1 MYRFSLSKRGCFT
14 LSCALAL
21 IAGLPSIVPTAAGA
35 TTCAIP
41 GVCLLVS
48 NSGTGP
54 GIEGSSAG
62 SYGVWGITTFNATS
76 SGTRG
81 YGVYG
86 QDRSTNKGRLDY
98 GVLGSSTYGIGA
110 SGVSTYSYGVTG
122 ISRSGYGSYGQSASQ
137 SGVLGVSS
145 FANPATLGSV
155 AGVLGVA
162 S

>member
-1 MYRFSLSKRGCFT
+1 MRRIIVSVA
-14 LSCALAL
+14 ALVMSAL
-21 IAGLPSIVPTAAGA
+21 TRTEAATCSIPTACYLASNDGAGA
-35 TTCAIP
+35 
-41 GVCLLVS
+41 
-48 NSGTGP
+48 
-54 GIEGSSAG
+54 GIEGLSSG